1 MIEWMQEDNFGQ
13 VANIYLAIFCINWI
27 VGTSP

>member
-1 MIEWMQEDNFGQ
+1 MAELMQEDNFDQ
-13 VANIYLAIFCINWI
+13 VTNICLAIFCINWT